1 MITAHLPSG
10 YLLGRTA
17 QRYTPPHPWVMP
29 AALLGAILPDFD
41 LIWFF
46 LVDDQ
51 TIHHHRYWVHMPLFW
66 LGVALVVLPGLRV
79 WKRPLLPVGRTF
91 FAALFLHLC
100 LDTIAG
106 GIAWGWPFSHAFF
119 TGVEVPATYDYFIWS
134 FIFHWTFS
142 LELMIWAAAIFLY
155 FRDLPE

>member
-29 AALLGAILPDFD
+29 AALIGAVLPDFD
-41 LIWFF
+41 LIWFY
-46 LVDDQ
+46 LIDGQ
-51 TIHHHRYWVHMPLFW
+51 AIHHHRYWVHMPGFW
-66 LGVALVVLPGLRV
+66 LIVALVVLPLLRIM
-79 WKRPLLPVGRTF
+79 RRELLPVGRTF
-91 FAALFLHLC
+91 FAALLMHLC

-106 GIAWGWPFSHAFF
+106 DIAWGWPFSDGFISLF
-119 TGVEVPATYDYFIWS
+119 TVPAAYDSFIWS
-134 FIFHWTFS
+134 YLLHWTFS
-142 LELMIWAAAIFLY
+142 LELMIWAAAIYLY